1 MSEEIEENVRAHEK
15 YLGGLFYGREE
26 ARAEAEAEIAEAK
39 AETAEAKAETARSNA
54 ETEEAKQ
61 KLKETQ
67 TLIVKNLLNKNMTDL
82 EIMEITNISKEEL
95 DNIKKELK

>member
-1 MSEEIEENVRAHEK
+1 MSEEMEENVIAHEK
-15 YLGGLFYGREE
+15 YLTGLFRGKEE
-26 ARAEAEAEIAEAK
+26 ARAEAEAEI
-39 AETAEAKAETARSNA
+39 T
-54 ETEEAKQ
+54 EAKQ

-95 DNIKKELK
+95 DNIKKEIK